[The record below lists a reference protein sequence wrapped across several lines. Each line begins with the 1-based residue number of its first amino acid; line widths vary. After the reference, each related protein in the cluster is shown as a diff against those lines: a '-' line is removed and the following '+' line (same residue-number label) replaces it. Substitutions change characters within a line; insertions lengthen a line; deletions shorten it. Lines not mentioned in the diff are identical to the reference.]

1 MKIDINNP
9 TETVEYKLKTGST
22 VTVEYF
28 KGPGRENE
36 IAIITRELLEAL
48 FEATGK
54 WKKPND

>member
-9 TETVEYKLKTGST
+9 TETVEYKLETGST

-36 IAIITRELLEAL
+36 IAIITREMLEAL
-48 FEATGK
+48 FEATGN